1 MKSSWFL
8 TFKKYYWKV
17 LIGLIL
23 GLTAGFFWYV
33 NDYYRAEPNALAV
46 LNEIDVIDQKDYI
59 ELKADSNIGLI
70 FYPGA
75 KVEPSAYLVLFDN
88 LKENGINVFIVKMP
102 FNLAVL
108 KVNAADSIINQYPEI
123 EHWYI
128 SGHSLGGAMAS
139 SYLEDNADSFDGL
152 ILLAAYPLNES
163 EDNVLTLYGSNDK
176 VLDLEKL
183 EPFDSTQIMGGNHAY
198 FGDYGEQA
206 GDGKATISR
215 LEQQTQT
222 VQYILEFIDK

>member
-1 MKSSWFL
+1 MKNSWFL
-8 TFKKYYWKV
+8 TVKKYYWKV
-17 LIGLIL
+17 LIGLVL

-33 NDYYRAEPNALAV
+33 NDFYRAEPNALAV

-59 ELKADSNIGLI
+59 ELKAESNIGLI

-75 KVEPSAYLVLFDN
+75 KVEPSAYLVLFN
-88 LKENGINVFIVKMP
+88 LLKENDINVFIVKMP

-108 KVNAADSIINQYPEI
+108 KIDAADSIINQYPDI
-123 EHWYI
+123 NHWYI

-139 SYLEDNADSFDGL
+139 SYLEDNADIFDGL

-163 EDNVLTLYGSNDK
+163 EENVLTLYGSNDK

-183 EPFDSTQIMGGNHAY
+183 EPFETTSIMGGNHAY

-206 GDGKATISR
+206 GDGVASISR
-215 LEQQTQT
+215 SDQQAQT
-222 VQYILEFIDK
+222 VQYILEFIRK